1 MSRQG
6 AFSHQY
12 VIQFFER
19 IIFGDT
25 FGMQVMHLEFVSQ
38 ADHSRLEV
46 DSLSLFQQVI
56 EVLILLIH
64 GRRDT

>member
-1 MSRQG
+1 
-6 AFSHQY
+6 
-12 VIQFFER
+12 
-19 IIFGDT
+19 
-25 FGMQVMHLEFVSQ
+25 MQVMHLEFVSQ

-46 DSLSLFQQVI
+46 DPLSLFQQVI